1 LLIQNGKM
9 RISNVAHRI
18 WRISPKCNND
28 LINSL
33 VFVQIPIPDKTLEGA
48 TNNEQLGCKDRI
60 PAPVQFVRNLSGAY
74 RKQWIRTVIS
84 LASGRGS
91 AAGRDIKRR
100 FGTSK
105 QTGHKAAS
113 TQDID

>member
-1 LLIQNGKM
+1 MANFTKM
-9 RISNVAHRI
+9 QQ
-18 WRISPKCNND
+18 D

-33 VFVQIPIPDKTLEGA
+33 VFVQIPVSGEALEGA
-48 TNNEQLGCKDRI
+48 TNNWAART
-60 PAPVQFVRNLSGAY
+60 APVQFVRNLLGAY
-74 RKQWIRTVIS
+74 RNRWIRTVIS
-84 LASGRGS
+84 LASGRGR

-100 FGTSK
+100 FGKSK